1 LYSSNQTRSSK
12 STLRSDWPDAIR
24 CPDFFVLRHCSPN
37 YQEVTIPE
45 TINLRVALTSV
56 RVRDRGGAIARS
68 PRGDRSPKQKC
79 VNEPKRYSKQGSK
92 LSACTPSCPA
102 VALCEGGSL
111 ARRRVRRWTA
121 CPSVALREGGFGVFF
136 SVQTKAPRRH
146 FCSHRPVGSLKDAW
160 LTAHRAVATAENR
173 SAQPDFVAGIGDAGG
188 RSTQRSRDHR
198 SRLQYKQKRP
208 AEAGRFELI
217 KPS

>member
-1 LYSSNQTRSSK
+1 MIWLPPRWRFLKPLYSSNQTRSSK

-111 ARRRVRRWTA
+111 ARRRVERSAA

-136 SVQTKAPRRH
+136 QYKQK
-146 FCSHRPVGSLKDAW
+146 RPAGIS
-160 LTAHRAVATAENR
+160 
-173 SAQPDFVAGIGDAGG
+173 VAGIGDAGG